1 MTTLYV
7 VLSLIVFA
15 ALLAVLV
22 WLKKKDVTFTL
33 RILIGLGLGLIFGA
47 GLQLIFG
54 KGSDVAAQSASW
66 FGIVGSAF
74 TKSLQLLIVPLVL
87 VSITHALTRIG
98 EGGKAAKT
106 SLRIIAILLATTAI
120 SALVGFFTVHVFK
133 LDASSL
139 VSSITQPT
147 DRTPTDIPTS
157 ILNIIPNNLFAA
169 LSGNSALPVV
179 FVAVL
184 LGFAIRVIR
193 KETPEL
199 GEKLVKLV
207 EGANELV
214 ITITDFI
221 IQFTPYAVLALI
233 ARVASLSDFAGVLS
247 LLTFVLAS
255 FTALILVFLIHLL
268 IVAVFKVSPLV
279 YLKKVAPTLLFAFT
293 SRSSSATL
301 PMTIKTLH
309 NKLGTSE
316 AHANLA
322 GSFGTTIGQNGCAGV
337 HPAIVA
343 TLVAGA
349 LGWNVWSLGFILPLI
364 LYIVIT
370 SIGIAGV
377 GGGAT
382 NASILVLS
390 LFGLPIE
397 LVAILA
403 SVEFIIDMGRTAL
416 NVNDAIVA
424 GVVAA
429 RVDGELDDK
438 VLAAPVKAS

>member
-1 MTTLYV
+1 MTTLYA

-15 ALLAVLV
+15 ALILLLAY
-22 WLKKKDVTFTL
+22 LKKKGVAFTL
-33 RILIGLGLGLIFGA
+33 RILTGLGLGLVYGA

-54 KGSDVAAQSASW
+54 KGGDAAVQAASW
-66 FGIVGSAF
+66 FGIVGSGF
-74 TKSLQLLIVPLVL
+74 TKALQLLIVPLVL
-87 VSITHALTRIG
+87 VSIIHALTRIG
-98 EGGKAAKT
+98 QGGKAAKT
-106 SLRIIAILLATTAI
+106 SLRIIGILLATTAI
-120 SALVGFFTVHVFK
+120 SALVGFLAVHVFR
-133 LDASSL
+133 LDASAL
-139 VSSITQPT
+139 VSGITQPA

-157 ILNIIPNNLFAA
+157 VLNIIPNNLFSVLTANA
-169 LSGNSALPVV
+169 ALPVV

-184 LGFAIRVIR
+184 LGFAIRTI
-193 KETPEL
+193 KSENPAL
-199 GEKLVKLV
+199 GEKLAGIVD
-207 EGANELV
+207 GANELV
-214 ITITDFI
+214 MTITDFI
-221 IQFTPYAVLALI
+221 IRLTPYGVLALI
-233 ARVASLSDFAGVLS
+233 ARVTSVSDFAAVLS
-247 LLTFVLAS
+247 LLSFVLAS
-255 FTALILVFLIHLL
+255 FAALIAVFLIHLL
-268 IVAVFKVSPLV
+268 ILALFKVNPAL
-279 YLKKVAPTLLFAFT
+279 YLKKAFPTLLFAFT

-301 PMTIKTLH
+301 PMTIQTLH
-309 NKLGTSE
+309 GKLGASE

-343 TLVAGA
+343 TLVAAA
-349 LGWNVWSLGFILPLI
+349 LGWNVWSLGFIVPLV

-424 GVVAA
+424 GLVAA
-429 RVDGELDDK
+429 RIDGELDDQ
-438 VLAAPVKAS
+438 VLNAPVSA